1 MLNDEAI
8 FAGVHIIHIGAE
20 KHAYMAPRLSVCPA
34 DGGVG
39 AGMGKEE
46 SKIHPPPPQMSFL
59 LMNKFC
65 IKL

>member
-20 KHAYMAPRLSVCPA
+20 EHAYMAPRLSVCPA

-39 AGMGKEE
+39 ASMGKEE
-46 SKIHPPPPQMSFL
+46 AKIDPPSPSPPPATSS
-59 LMNKFC
+59 C
-65 IKL
+65 CAS